1 MSPWHV
7 CAQNVSIM
15 CPKFGHI
22 LDTSYTRLNYNFVV
36 QPIGKCPK
44 CDHNVSKVTIMD
56 ICLIFILLKSRRI
69 SVAPA
74 DALGQP
80 MQMC

>member
-1 MSPWHV
+1 MLKICPHGMY
-7 CAQNVSIM
+7 VSIM